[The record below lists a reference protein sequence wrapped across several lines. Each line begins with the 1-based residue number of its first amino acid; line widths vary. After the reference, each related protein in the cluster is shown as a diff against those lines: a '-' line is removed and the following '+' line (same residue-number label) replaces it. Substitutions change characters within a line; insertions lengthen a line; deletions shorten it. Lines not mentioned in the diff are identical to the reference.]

1 MYELN
6 TLTIADA
13 RDKLRTKEISAV
25 ELTKSCNVA
34 VAASDAL
41 NAYSVKTPE
50 VAL

>member
-1 MYELN
+1 MSELN

-25 ELTKSCNVA
+25 ELTKACNTA

-41 NAYSVKTPE
+41 NAYSVKTP
-50 VAL
+50 